1 MASSSKDSSK
11 SAKADKRGKLSWL
24 TAAIFIIFAL
34 FSTLMMVHK
43 LSEPLLNP
51 RWFINTKTGKADI
64 TDFFQYYQA
73 SALGQSKQSKK
84 VYDPDVQKAWADE
97 LIAPI
102 KSDKVFYNQQPPFS
116 YTLLLPL
123 SWLPPPSAYLA
134 WCLAQMGF
142 GLCGLYY
149 LSRLGPLK
157 SRDRLLFIAGVALS
171 FPAYSCIW
179 HGNTSFWLLGAMS
192 LFIAFIYERKE
203 LLSGVFLALSTFKP
217 QYLFP
222 LTVPVAAMKR
232 WKIAAALVIF
242 ELLLMLSAAPLI
254 GFENV
259 IGYPYVVTHA
269 ESSDNFIGV
278 NAHKMISLRG
288 PIAMFLST
296 GASLKITAAVMF
308 LSLGPL
314 FLLWRKCTGVLSTVA
329 TVDSMRFLWAVTI
342 CTMLLTSP
350 HSHLFDFLLV
360 AMAAALTLKTLSPI
374 GRCPGAV
381 NSDAVNK
388 IWTIMLVV
396 FPPLSWVANFAIG
409 QEHAAVFFF
418 FPYLFTLLILALLAL
433 KNSLSRS
440 ETGGIR

>member
-1 MASSSKDSSK
+1 
-11 SAKADKRGKLSWL
+11 
-24 TAAIFIIFAL
+24 
-34 FSTLMMVHK
+34 
-43 LSEPLLNP
+43 
-51 RWFINTKTGKADI
+51 
-64 TDFFQYYQA
+64 
-73 SALGQSKQSKK
+73 
-84 VYDPDVQKAWADE
+84 
-97 LIAPI
+97 
-102 KSDKVFYNQQPPFS
+102 
-116 YTLLLPL
+116 
-123 SWLPPPSAYLA
+123 
-134 WCLAQMGF
+134 MGF

-222 LTVPVAAMKR
+222 LTVPVTAMKR

-296 GASLKITAAVMF
+296 GASLKITATVMF

>member
-1 MASSSKDSSK
+1 
-11 SAKADKRGKLSWL
+11 
-24 TAAIFIIFAL
+24 
-34 FSTLMMVHK
+34 
-43 LSEPLLNP
+43 
-51 RWFINTKTGKADI
+51 
-64 TDFFQYYQA
+64 
-73 SALGQSKQSKK
+73 
-84 VYDPDVQKAWADE
+84 
-97 LIAPI
+97 
-102 KSDKVFYNQQPPFS
+102 
-116 YTLLLPL
+116 
-123 SWLPPPSAYLA
+123 
-134 WCLAQMGF
+134 
-142 GLCGLYY
+142 
-149 LSRLGPLK
+149 
-157 SRDRLLFIAGVALS
+157 
-171 FPAYSCIW
+171 
-179 HGNTSFWLLGAMS
+179 
-192 LFIAFIYERKE
+192 
-203 LLSGVFLALSTFKP
+203 
-217 QYLFP
+217 
-222 LTVPVAAMKR
+222 
-232 WKIAAALVIF
+232 
-242 ELLLMLSAAPLI
+242 
-254 GFENV
+254 
-259 IGYPYVVTHA
+259 
-269 ESSDNFIGV
+269 
-278 NAHKMISLRG
+278 
-288 PIAMFLST
+288 MFLST

-360 AMAAALTLKTLSPI
+360 AMAVALTLKTLSPI